1 MRLAV
6 DVDWACSTGGDGFWT
21 DRSSVT
27 RITRLEL
34 AFVSNDGRFGEL
46 RAHLDPSSWNAEQLG
61 YVYTDRTW
69 IATFRLLLESLGF
82 SGAQASRVNYSE
94 QGMQGDDYVS
104 MDVSEPFLEAWKARL
119 P

>member
-21 DRSSVT
+21 RHVGVT

-34 AFVSNDGRFGEL
+34 AYVANDGRFGEL
-46 RAHLDPSSWNAEQLG
+46 RAHLDPASWDSERLDV
-61 YVYTDRTW
+61 VYTDRTW
-69 IATFRLLLESLGF
+69 LAAFRLLLETLGF
-82 SGAQASRVNYSE
+82 SSAEAARVNYSE
-94 QGMQGDDYVS
+94 AGMQGDDYVS
-104 MDVSEPFLEAWKARL
+104 MDVTEPFLEAWKARL